1 MKVVRTDDIGFLSFH
16 LSFYG
21 RCLQEE
27 QTPARVSVDAVP
39 VDEEKREDIHVHLE
53 IVDQKRRQTLTGADG
68 QHVENKQM
76 QKLQKSIP
84 FNGCLAAGQ
93 YVFFCHT
100 CPPQLHAPQAGT
112 SNVLYI
118 EYIVTIVVM

>member
-1 MKVVRTDDIGFLSFH
+1 MKLVRTDDIGFLSFH

-27 QTPARVSVDAVP
+27 QTQARVSVDTVP

-53 IVDQKRRQTLTGADG
+53 IVDQKRRQTLTGADD

-84 FNGCLAAGQ
+84 FNGCLEAAGQ

-112 SNVLYI
+112 YYI
-118 EYIVTIVVM
+118 LNIL

>member
-1 MKVVRTDDIGFLSFH
+1 MKLVRTDDIGFLSFH

-27 QTPARVSVDAVP
+27 QTQARVSVDAVP

-84 FNGCLAAGQ
+84 FNGCFLLSHLSSTAS
-93 YVFFCHT
+93 C
-100 CPPQLHAPQAGT
+100 T
-112 SNVLYI
+112 SSGN
-118 EYIVTIVVM
+118 VVM